1 MTLETSNILFA
12 HRRGAATLAG
22 VSARFEPGF
31 VAAIVGPNGAGKT
44 TLLRLLAGVMAPG
57 SGAVTLGGESVAAI
71 PPRRRA
77 GRIALV
83 AQKPT
88 IAGPYT
94 VEEVVRLGRYALP
107 RDERAVQAAIDRLE
121 LADLRGRVWSELSA
135 GEQQRL
141 AVARALAQIGATG
154 KADRSPTRAI
164 LLDEPIAAID
174 PRHAVTTM
182 TLLRDLAGAGVIVVV
197 VLHDLTAAIA
207 WCDHALVLANGAV
220 VAAGESRATLRPELL
235 ERVYGTRFETIA
247 GGGREAVIAVGRAE
261 PPPTG

>member
-1 MTLETSNILFA
+1 MTLAASNITFA
-12 HRRGAATLAG
+12 HRRGAETLTD

-31 VAAIVGPNGAGKT
+31 VTAIVGPNGAGKT
-44 TLLRLLAGVMAPG
+44 TLLRLLAGVVTAG
-57 SGAVTLGGESVAAI
+57 SGAATLDGESVAAM

-94 VEEVVRLGRYALP
+94 VEEVVRIGRHALP
-107 RDERAVQAAIDRLE
+107 RDERAVQAALDRLE
-121 LADLRGRVWSELSA
+121 LADRRGRVWSELSA

-141 AVARALAQIGATG
+141 AVARALAQIGADRP
-154 KADRSPTRAI
+154 AERSPTRAI
-164 LLDEPIAAID
+164 LLDEPIAAMD
-174 PRHAVTTM
+174 PRHAVATM
-182 TLLRDLAGAGVIVVV
+182 TLLRELAGAGLVVVV
-197 VLHDLTAAIA
+197 VLHDLTAALA

-247 GGGREAVIAVGRAE
+247 AGGREAIIAVGRAE
-261 PPPTG
+261 SSRTG